1 MRSLG
6 PDALQLPG
14 PVSICLRNA
23 SLAFVGTGIA
33 PAIANLSRQAL
44 GMMNLVSFI
53 NLSSHRVLNNTL
65 VLAQ

>member
-1 MRSLG
+1 
-6 PDALQLPG
+6 
-14 PVSICLRNA
+14 
-23 SLAFVGTGIA
+23 LAFVGTGIA